1 MRTVRTDIVTPARRS
16 WLRIWLG
23 PNPGYLFP
31 SAKTRASRS
40 FLAGVWSA
48 CGCVRWFLC
57 MGFSWLRAHSYKEKR
72 EIPVF
77 LCVSAT
83 PSCCTNSKA
92 SPFSDGVYTRAT
104 FLPASRL
111 GGSEVEGFCCS
122 GGSGSLASFALSFS
136 RHRHAVTVPGASLCV
151 LQARVAPPLV
161 PNAESRCAVAR
172 YTLRPSS
179 HPPRRHPEHP
189 MCPVILPSN

>member
-48 CGCVRWFLC
+48 RGSERCFCC
-57 MGFSWLRAHSYKEKR
+57 MAFSWMRAHSYKEKR
-72 EIPVF
+72 ETPVF

-83 PSCCTNSKA
+83 PSCCTNAKA
-92 SPFSDGVYTRAT
+92 AAFSDGVYRRAT
-104 FLPASRL
+104 FLPVSRF
-111 GGSEVEGFCCS
+111 GGSEVEGFCSS
-122 GGSGSLASFALSFS
+122 GGTGSLASFALLFS
-136 RHRHAVTVPGASLCV
+136 RHRHAVTVPGGSPLRFAASSGPSSCAKRRISV
-151 LQARVAPPLV
+151 RC
-161 PNAESRCAVAR
+161 CAVHFAAIF
-172 YTLRPSS
+172 PSS
-179 HPPRRHPEHP
+179 KTAF
-189 MCPVILPSN
+189 